1 MIVVKG
7 NTTLPA
13 TLDYNLN
20 QLLRDGSSQL
30 LTQLQ
35 HGIEKEG
42 LRVTPQG
49 HLAQTAH
56 PKALGSALTHSEITT
71 DYSEALLEFIT
82 PVFQDNQE
90 MLSHLTDLHRFS
102 YEMVKDELIWCAS
115 MPCDIQS
122 EAEIPIAYYGES
134 NVGKMKHVYRIGLQ
148 HRYGKMMQT
157 IAGIHYNFSLPEQLW
172 PAYQQICQDQ
182 GTMQQFRSASYFR
195 MIRNFRR
202 YSWLLLYLFG
212 ASPALSK
219 SFMGQQSHQLE
230 TLSEDTFYH
239 PWATSLRMSDLGYSN
254 KVQSS
259 LNICFNRLN
268 TYTNSLQMAIRT
280 PHPEYEKLGVKVD
293 GQYRQLNANI
303 LQIENEYYSDIRPKR
318 VTESGEKPIHALLSR
333 GVQYIEVRNTDIN
346 PLLPIGISLEQSYFL
361 DAFLVTCLLCN
372 DAELSDLECNL
383 IGQNHQRIVT
393 RGRAPGLTLLTDQ
406 GEVDRETLGMTI
418 LDQIERTA
426 QVLDE
431 ANETQRYTQS
441 VALQRE
447 KMKAPELTPSAQVL
461 ASLRQHGGSYQDWV
475 TELSQQHRNTLLAEP
490 LQPEL
495 KARLISE
502 AQASLLEQA
511 SIEAS
516 DNLSFDDF
524 LAAYNKA

>member
-1 MIVVKG
+1 M
-7 NTTLPA
+7 PA
-13 TLDYNLN
+13 TLEYNLN

-42 LRVTPQG
+42 LRVTPSGQ
-49 HLAQTAH
+49 LAQTEH
-56 PKALGSALTHSEITT
+56 PKGLGSALTHSEITT

-82 PVFQDNQE
+82 PVFQDNRE
-90 MLSHLTDLHRFS
+90 MLNHLSDLHRFS
-102 YEMVKDELIWCAS
+102 YEMLNDELIWCAS
-115 MPCDIQS
+115 MPCHINDES
-122 EAEIPIAYYGES
+122 EIPIAYYGTS
-134 NVGKMKHVYRIGLQ
+134 NVGQLKHIYRIGLQ

-172 PAYQQICQDQ
+172 PAYQRICNNQHS
-182 GTMQQFRSASYFR
+182 MQHFRSASYFR

-202 YSWLLLYLFG
+202 FSWLLLYLFG
-212 ASPALSK
+212 ASPALSS
-219 SFMGQQSHQLE
+219 SFMGTQKHRLD
-230 TLSEDTFYH
+230 TLTEDTLYQ

-259 LNICFNRLN
+259 LNICFNQLSS
-268 TYTNSLQMAIRT
+268 YTHSLQSAIRT
-280 PHPEYEKLGVKVD
+280 PHPDYEKLGVKVK
-293 GQYRQLNANI
+293 GQYQQLNSNI

-346 PLLPIGISLEQSYFL
+346 PLLPIGMDEQQCHFL

-372 DAELSDLECNL
+372 DAELSDAECRMINDN
-383 IGQNHQRIVT
+383 NHRVVT
-393 RGRAPGLTLLTDQ
+393 RGRQPGLTLMTPDQ
-406 GEVDRETLGMTI
+406 GEVERATLGLSI
-418 LDQIERTA
+418 LDQIARTA
-426 QVLDE
+426 DVLDE
-431 ANETQRYTQS
+431 ANQTQHYRQA
-441 VALQRE
+441 VERQRDKVKE
-447 KMKAPELTPSAQVL
+447 PELTPSAEVLQVL
-461 ASLRQHGGSYQDWV
+461 RDSGASYQQWV
-475 TELSQQHRNTLLAEP
+475 TSLSQQHKQTLLATP

-495 KARLISE
+495 KAGLISE

-516 DNLSFDDF
+516 DTVSFDQF
-524 LAAYNKA
+524 LDQYNQA

>member
-1 MIVVKG
+1 M
-7 NTTLPA
+7 PA
-13 TLDYNLN
+13 TLDHHLN

-49 HLAQTAH
+49 RLAQTEH

-82 PVFQDNQE
+82 PVFQDNHA
-90 MLSHLTDLHRFS
+90 MLQHLSDLHRFS
-102 YEMVKDELIWCAS
+102 YEMVTDELIWCAS
-115 MPCDIQS
+115 MPCDLS
-122 EAEIPIAYYGES
+122 GEAEIPIAYYGES
-134 NVGKMKHVYRIGLQ
+134 NLGKMKHVYRIGLQ

-172 PAYQQICQDQ
+172 PAYQRIYQDQ
-182 GTMQQFRSASYFR
+182 GSMQNFRSASYFR

-219 SFMGQQSHQLE
+219 TFMGNQPHQLDS
-230 TLSEDTFYH
+230 LSEDTFYH

-268 TYTNSLQMAIRT
+268 SYTNSLQMAIRT

-293 GQYRQLNANI
+293 GEYRQLNANV

-318 VTESGEKPIHALLSR
+318 VTESGEKPIHALLNR

-372 DAELSDLECNL
+372 DAELSDLECRL
-383 IGQNHQRIVT
+383 IGQNHQRTVT
-393 RGRAPGLTLLTDQ
+393 RGREPGLTLLTET
-406 GEVDRETLGMTI
+406 GEISREALGTQI
-418 LDQIERTA
+418 LDQ
-426 QVLDE
+426 
-431 ANETQRYTQS
+431 
-441 VALQRE
+441 VALTANLLDQVNATLRYSQAVAQQRHKIE
-447 KMKAPELTPSAQVL
+447 DPSLTPSAQVL
-461 ASLRQHGGSYQDWV
+461 ASLKQHGGSYQDWV
-475 TELSQQHRNTLLAEP
+475 TELSQQHRQTLLAEP

-495 KARLISE
+495 KARLVSE
-502 AQASLLEQA
+502 ARASLLEQ
-511 SIEAS
+511 SRIEAT
-516 DNLSFDDF
+516 DRLSFDDF
-524 LAAYNKA
+524 LAQYHQH